1 MTDLLAY
8 ASESRAETARAVLG
22 AACRATGS
30 SLRLELCGST
40 GSLYQRLGPRH
51 SPPAPDIVLW
61 FGPFAARSAGLDN
74 LLQAYQPARAP
85 DGIVHDPDWKWTTLD
100 YATFAIGGV
109 APVSTWNELAD
120 VPRLALAD
128 PERSEVGLSVLLAS
142 LDRARQTESEV
153 ERGWTWWVERARA
166 GLSLAENDA
175 GALSM
180 VNDGR
185 ASHALTLAT
194 TTAAQLSGLAPIP
207 NAIGLAAASRNVDAA
222 RRLLDWLTSD
232 AAAPYLN
239 LSPWQA
245 ATNGLSALLQS
256 APALDVEWAR
266 QQYTATRRRWSQSG
280 FGPNLDG

>member
-1 MTDLLAY
+1 MTDVLVY
-8 ASESRAETARAVLG
+8 AVAAREATARRLLG
-22 AACRATGS
+22 AACQASGIGA
-30 SLRLELCGST
+30 RLELYGSS

-61 FGPFAARSAGLDN
+61 FGPFAARAAGLDN
-74 LLQAYQPARAP
+74 LLQPYQPAQAP

-100 YATFAIGGV
+100 YSTIGVGGA
-109 APVSTWNELAD
+109 APVASWNELAG
-120 VPRLALAD
+120 VPRLAVAD
-128 PERSEVGLSVLLAS
+128 PERSEVGLTVLLAS
-142 LDRARQTESEV
+142 LDRARQMESDA
-153 ERGWTWWVERARA
+153 ERGWAWWVERARA

-180 VNDGR
+180 VNEGK
-185 ASHALTLAT
+185 ASHVVTLAT
-194 TTAAQLSGLAPIP
+194 AAATLSGLAPIP

-222 RRLLDWLTSD
+222 RRVLDWLTSE
-232 AAAPYLN
+232 AAAPYLS

-245 ATNGLSALLQS
+245 ASNGLSALLQA